1 VGGDPV
7 VEPIFKLA
15 QAGKTVEESQRP
27 RPPDKVETLVDRGR
41 AAQHLLLPCNKP
53 HLGQYI
59 IQCQVVLGQPV
70 RNGMPGGDGDL
81 LTGKRL
87 HETGRFLSKPA
98 IPIVN
103 EQGQVYHGVSET
115 GMGRKMVKVLPE
127 P

>member
-1 VGGDPV
+1 M
-7 VEPIFKLA
+7 
-15 QAGKTVEESQRP
+15 
-27 RPPDKVETLVDRGR
+27 ETLVNRGR
-41 AAQHLLLPCNKP
+41 AAQHLLIPRNKP

-59 IQCQVVLGQPV
+59 IQCQVVLGQQIG
-70 RNGMPGGDGDL
+70 NGVPGGDGNL
-81 LTGKRL
+81 LAGKRL
-87 HETGRFLSKPA
+87 HETGRFLSKTA